1 MNALSD
7 YYDHPVKPL
16 LVFTT
21 TKYTKYLSLQGIAR
35 EAIGPPR
42 ELSIPY
48 REIKQV
54 VAADNIV
61 DGDCEWPKKRV
72 QHWMRY
78 KTYENIPRLS
88 ILFYPITERVENV
101 GSRGVT

>member
-35 EAIGPPR
+35 EAIGPPQ

-72 QHWMRY
+72 QHWMR
-78 KTYENIPRLS
+78 
-88 ILFYPITERVENV
+88 
-101 GSRGVT
+101 